1 VKSFWFDALSLREPE
16 AASLESAMARNCAS
30 LRDGFA
36 QKHLMENDSKKPSGD
51 KNFLQWAITPPQS
64 YALYLGALILIFV
77 SSFYIGTMKPKNAVG
92 LTPPPVSVPRN

>member
-1 VKSFWFDALSLREPE
+1 MKSRI
-16 AASLESAMARNCAS
+16 CAS

-36 QKHLMENDSKKPSGD
+36 QKHPMENDSKKPSDD

-92 LTPPPVSVPRN
+92 LMPPAAAVPHK

>member
-1 VKSFWFDALSLREPE
+1 MRICTSLR
-16 AASLESAMARNCAS
+16 A
-30 LRDGFA
+30 GFA

-92 LTPPPVSVPRN
+92 LTPPPVAVPQK

>member
-1 VKSFWFDALSLREPE
+1 MRI
-16 AASLESAMARNCAS
+16 CAS
-30 LRDGFA
+30 LRSSFA
-36 QKHLMENDSKKPSGD
+36 QKHPMENDSKPPSDD

-92 LTPPPVSVPRN
+92 LTPPAAAVPQK

>member
-1 VKSFWFDALSLREPE
+1 
-16 AASLESAMARNCAS
+16 MARICAS
-30 LRDGFA
+30 LRGDFA
-36 QKHLMENDSKKPSGD
+36 QKHLMDNDSKKPSDD

-92 LTPPPVSVPRN
+92 LTPPAAAVPHK